1 MGENSPSERELEIL
15 LGENFFTRWREPEE
29 EWFCQFKLFSKL
41 KTAFCEYWTSTK
53 IKVNMPLCP
62 MSMKLKQKLSRN
74 NDCSWK
80 CCFYWVITWKLLFSG
95 GGRELTLVGGES
107 TDRGMFLGGGNEQ
120 IFDWWGVTCP
130 ITSSRENP
138 RD

>member
-1 MGENSPSERELEIL
+1 MTAAENAVFMGYN
-15 LGENFFTRWREPEE
+15 
-29 EWFCQFKLFSKL
+29 L
-41 KTAFCEYWTSTK
+41 KIVVQWGWEGIDF
-53 IKVNMPLCP
+53 
-62 MSMKLKQKLSRN
+62 
-74 NDCSWK
+74 
-80 CCFYWVITWKLLFSG
+80 G
-95 GGRELTLVGGES
+95 GGGES